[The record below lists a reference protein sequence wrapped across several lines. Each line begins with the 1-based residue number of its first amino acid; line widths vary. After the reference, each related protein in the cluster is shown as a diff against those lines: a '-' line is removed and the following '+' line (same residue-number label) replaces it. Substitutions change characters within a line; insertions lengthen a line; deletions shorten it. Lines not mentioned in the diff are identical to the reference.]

1 MLSLSDSEKKV
12 LIAWAIVGIIIL
24 LIVLLF
30 GLKKEKTKQE
40 EIDNI
45 TANGSNYLID
55 HSRYYTVKNAIAK
68 YYSFLNVDDY
78 DSALKILSEKYVK
91 DNNITTN
98 NITDFLTNTDVQ
110 LSYQSKRMCLKS
122 IKSGVYTFVSEGEE
136 ISANTGKFI
145 GDKYYEVVLDG
156 NTSLFSI
163 KPIESS
169 TFEGVCNG

>member
-1 MLSLSDSEKKV
+1 MLNLSDSEKKV

-30 GLKKEKTKQE
+30 GLKQDRTKKE

-45 TANGSNYLID
+45 TAKGNNYLID
-55 HSRYYTVKNAIAK
+55 RNRYYTVKNAITK
-68 YYSFLNVDDY
+68 FYSFINSQDY
-78 DSALKILSEKYVK
+78 DATLKILNEKYVN
-91 DNNITTN
+91 DNKITIKNIDEF
-98 NITDFLTNTDVQ
+98 ITESDVQ
-110 LSYQSKRMCLKS
+110 LSYQTKKMCLKS
-122 IKSGVYTFVSEGEE
+122 VKSGVYTFVSEGEE
-136 ISANTGKFI
+136 ISANTGKYI

-169 TFEGVCNG
+169 IFEGVCNG